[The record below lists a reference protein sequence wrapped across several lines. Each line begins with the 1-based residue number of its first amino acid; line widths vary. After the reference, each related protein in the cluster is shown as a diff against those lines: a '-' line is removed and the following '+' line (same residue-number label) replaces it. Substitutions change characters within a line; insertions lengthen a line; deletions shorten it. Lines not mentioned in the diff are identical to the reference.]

1 MSRMSRLSLVALAL
15 AAPVAFAAQPIKGTA
30 KLKAQAKIKGDS
42 ARKIALA
49 QVPNGKIRSGEIE
62 SEKGKLI
69 YSFDIKVPGKS
80 GIEEVNVDALT
91 GAIVAH
97 EHETPKMEKAEA
109 KQETAEK
116 KAAPAAKKP
125 ETKKP

>member
-62 SEKGKLI
+62 SEKG
-69 YSFDIKVPGKS
+69 
-80 GIEEVNVDALT
+80 
-91 GAIVAH
+91 
-97 EHETPKMEKAEA
+97 
-109 KQETAEK
+109 
-116 KAAPAAKKP
+116 
-125 ETKKP
+125 